1 MITEL
6 ETIREYG
13 LLNTSEVAK
22 IIGVSRPT
30 VYAWIEGKEP
40 CPANVLK
47 LCLLADNLR
56 KIVEANIS
64 RANNLIKRPLFDG
77 VSILDILIKGD
88 GIPED
93 HITRLK
99 TIATSEEVARKKQKG
114 FPEMTTTVDQV
125 ACNTAVYTC
134 DY

>member
-64 RANNLIKRPLFDG
+64 RASNLIKRPLFDG
-77 VSILDILIKGD
+77 VSIIDILERGEL
-88 GIPED
+88 IPAD
-93 HITRLK
+93 RIDKLK
-99 TIATSEEVARKKQKG
+99 NISDKEEFARKKQKG
-114 FPEMTTTVDQV
+114 FGKNMSTVDQLS
-125 ACNTAVYTC
+125 CNTAVYTC